1 MIEMSKK
8 QALTEFHRGSI
19 LAAAERLFA
28 EKGTEK
34 TTMDDIAREAEYSKA
49 TLYVYFQSK
58 EEIINAILLSGMVLL
73 KKKIHEAIESH
84 SDWYQ
89 AYDAVCR
96 AIVRFYDENPTAY
109 DAATG
114 AMPLSQASDE
124 AKKGVADI
132 QRVNG
137 EINEELAAF
146 LVRGAAEG
154 AVRSQLPPMETVLL
168 FWSALSGMVHTAEL
182 REEYIGT
189 AIGLSGRSSS
199 STAAGCSWPPSPR
212 STRKRRQAANHQ
224 GGAAKAAPPL
234 LCPPGFQPQR
244 IGPLGLH
251 VAHPPAGLPCGP
263 AHVGVLH
270 PPGGHRH
277 ADGGAG
283 QNTQAHALQKRMLG
297 HCDSPPSRFAS
308 GNSMAGSAEKTAAKY
323 CVSIAFKV

>member
-1 MIEMSKK
+1 MSKK

-84 SDWYQ
+84 GDWFQ
-89 AYDAVCR
+89 AYDAVCS

-114 AMPLSQASDE
+114 TMPLGQDGGE
-124 AKKGVADI
+124 AQKGVADI
-132 QRVNG
+132 LRVRG
-137 EINEELAAF
+137 EIDEELSNF

-154 AVRSQLPPMETVLL
+154 AVRSQLHPMETVFL

-182 REEYIGT
+182 RESYI
-189 AIGLSGRSSS
+189 RE
-199 STAAGCSWPPSPR
+199 
-212 STRKRRQAANHQ
+212 K
-224 GGAAKAAPPL
+224 
-234 LCPPGFQPQR
+234 
-244 IGPLGLH
+244 LGLTRDEYLQH
-251 VAHPPAGLPCGP
+251 
-263 AHVGVLH
+263 
-270 PPGGHRH
+270 
-277 ADGGAG
+277 GAR
-283 QNTQAHALQKRMLG
+283 LLL
-297 HCDSPPSRFAS
+297 AS
-308 GNSMAGSAEKTAAKY
+308 LTKANA
-323 CVSIAFKV
+323 

>member
-1 MIEMSKK
+1 MSKK

-96 AIVRFYDENPTAY
+96 SIVRFYDENPTAY

-114 AMPLSQASDE
+114 TMPLVQEADE
-124 AKKGVADI
+124 TQKGVADI
-132 QRVNG
+132 LRVSS
-137 EINEELAAF
+137 EIDEELAAF

-168 FWSALSGMVHTAEL
+168 FWSPVRHGAYRRYPGGIYSEDH
-182 REEYIGT
+182 
-189 AIGLSGRSSS
+189 RSVP
-199 STAAGCSWPPSPR
+199 GGVSPAR
-212 STRKRRQAANHQ
+212 
-224 GGAAKAAPPL
+224 
-234 LCPPGFQPQR
+234 
-244 IGPLGLH
+244 
-251 VAHPPAGLPCGP
+251 HPPATGLYHQGQRIIKKAPR
-263 AHVGVLH
+263 LR
-270 PPGGHRH
+270 PG
-277 ADGGAG
+277 
-283 QNTQAHALQKRMLG
+283 
-297 HCDSPPSRFAS
+297 RFF
-308 GNSMAGSAEKTAAKY
+308 GF
-323 CVSIAFKV
+323 IRR

>member
-1 MIEMSKK
+1 MSKK

-96 AIVRFYDENPTAY
+96 SIVRFYDENPTAY

-114 AMPLSQASDE
+114 TMPLVQEADE
-124 AKKGVADI
+124 TQKGVADI
-132 QRVNG
+132 LRVSG
-137 EINEELAAF
+137 EIDEELAAF

-168 FWSALSGMVHTAEL
+168 FWSALSG
-182 REEYIGT
+182 
-189 AIGLSGRSSS
+189 
-199 STAAGCSWPPSPR
+199 
-212 STRKRRQAANHQ
+212 
-224 GGAAKAAPPL
+224 
-234 LCPPGFQPQR
+234 
-244 IGPLGLH
+244 
-251 VAHPPAGLPCGP
+251 
-263 AHVGVLH
+263 
-270 PPGGHRH
+270 
-277 ADGGAG
+277 
-283 QNTQAHALQKRMLG
+283 
-297 HCDSPPSRFAS
+297 
-308 GNSMAGSAEKTAAKY
+308 
-323 CVSIAFKV
+323 

>member
-1 MIEMSKK
+1 MSKK

-89 AYDAVCR
+89 AYNAVCR
-96 AIVRFYDENPTAY
+96 SIVRFYDENPTAY

-114 AMPLSQASDE
+114 TMPLVQEADE
-124 AKKGVADI
+124 TQKGVADI
-132 QRVNG
+132 LRVSG
-137 EINEELAAF
+137 EIDEELAAF

-168 FWSALSGMVHTAEL
+168 FWSALSGMVHTADI
-182 REEYIGT
+182 REGYIQKT
-189 AIGLSGRSSS
+189 IGLSREEFLQHLFWIYSAV
-199 STAAGCSWPPSPR
+199 STGCSP
-212 STRKRRQAANHQ
+212 
-224 GGAAKAAPPL
+224 
-234 LCPPGFQPQR
+234 
-244 IGPLGLH
+244 
-251 VAHPPAGLPCGP
+251 
-263 AHVGVLH
+263 
-270 PPGGHRH
+270 
-277 ADGGAG
+277 
-283 QNTQAHALQKRMLG
+283 
-297 HCDSPPSRFAS
+297 
-308 GNSMAGSAEKTAAKY
+308 SAEAWMLWMGWR
-323 CVSIAFKV
+323 